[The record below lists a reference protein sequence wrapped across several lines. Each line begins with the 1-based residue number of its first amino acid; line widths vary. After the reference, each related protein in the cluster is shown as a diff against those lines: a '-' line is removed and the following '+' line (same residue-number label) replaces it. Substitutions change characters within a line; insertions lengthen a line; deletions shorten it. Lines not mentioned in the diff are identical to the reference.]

1 VTQQRRIDVRPYE
14 GEVRV
19 VFAGEEVAR
28 SSRALALGETGLPV
42 RYYIPP
48 DDVRRELLTPSATKT
63 RCPFKGIASYWSLA
77 VNGREAA
84 DAVWAY
90 LDPIPDCAA
99 IKGHFSFYP
108 EKVDGIETGHNSHG

>member
-1 VTQQRRIDVRPYE
+1 MTQQRRIDIRPHE

-28 SSRALALGETGLPV
+28 SNRALALSESGLPL
-42 RYYIPP
+42 RYYLPP
-48 DDVRRELLTPSATKT
+48 EDMRRELLTPTATKT
-63 RCPFKGIASYWSLA
+63 RCPFKGVASYWTLKA
-77 VNGREAA
+77 NGREAA

-90 LDPIPDCAA
+90 LDPIDDCAS

-108 EKVDGIETGHNSHG
+108 EKVDRIEADTKV